1 MDWRTKRY
9 PDGLM
14 HQSSETG
21 WRVFPYRDIYPDMEK
36 ASESPRDLIATLGY
50 LCLGSRLKRLGER
63 MQAGVAQ
70 HLAAR
75 GLDVQPAQL
84 PLLWALI
91 ESGPMTIGAL
101 GERLGISQPGVSRAV
116 AALEVQ
122 GLVRPA
128 DPARDRRQRQLAISP
143 QGEVLI
149 AHLSATLFPAIE
161 QAVAT
166 LCNTAGP
173 DLLGQIDRIEDG
185 LGVRSLEV
193 RITDRLGAPTHG

>member
-1 MDWRTKRY
+1 
-9 PDGLM
+9 M
-14 HQSSETG
+14 HQSCETG
-21 WRVFPYRDIYPDMEK
+21 WRVFPYRDIYPDMEN

-91 ESGPMTIGAL
+91 ERGPMTIGAL

-116 AALEVQ
+116 AALEAQ
-122 GLVRPA
+122 GHVRPA

-143 QGEVLI
+143 QGEALM

-161 QAVAT
+161 QAVAA
-166 LCNTAGP
+166 LCDAAGP
-173 DLLGQIDRIEDG
+173 DLLGQIDLIEDG
-185 LGVRSLEV
+185 LGVRSLDV
-193 RITDRLGAPTHG
+193 RIADRLGAPTHG

>member
-1 MDWRTKRY
+1 
-9 PDGLM
+9 
-14 HQSSETG
+14 
-21 WRVFPYRDIYPDMEK
+21 MENT
-36 ASESPRDLIATLGY
+36 SESPRDLIATLGY

-116 AALEVQ
+116 AALEAQ

-128 DPARDRRQRQLAISP
+128 DPARDRRQRQIGISP
-143 QGEVLI
+143 EGEALM
-149 AHLSATLFPAIE
+149 ALLSRTLFPAVE
-161 QAVAT
+161 QAVEA
-166 LCNTAGP
+166 LCRAAGP

-185 LGVRSLEV
+185 LGARSLES
-193 RITDRLGAPTHG
+193 RIADQTGTPVHG

>member
-1 MDWRTKRY
+1 
-9 PDGLM
+9 
-14 HQSSETG
+14 
-21 WRVFPYRDIYPDMEK
+21 MEK

-91 ESGPMTIGAL
+91 ESGPLTIGAL

-143 QGEVLI
+143 QGEALI

-173 DLLGQIDRIEDG
+173 DLLGQIDLIEDG
-185 LGVRSLEV
+185 LGVRSLDV
-193 RITDRLGAPTHG
+193 RIADRLGAPTHG